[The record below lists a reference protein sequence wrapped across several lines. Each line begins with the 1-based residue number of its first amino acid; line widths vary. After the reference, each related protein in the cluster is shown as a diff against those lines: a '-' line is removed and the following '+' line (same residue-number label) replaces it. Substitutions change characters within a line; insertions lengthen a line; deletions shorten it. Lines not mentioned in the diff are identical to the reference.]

1 MRCGWFGLLLVI
13 LFAWLGALWLPFAV
27 GFVVYCGLFG
37 LGLGCFDVLI
47 LGFVYCWGLVI
58 IRCGCGFG
66 CLWCGWVWVVSCF
79 LLRAGVTV
87 LLVLSTGARVCGCFL
102 VLPDCSGLDCVVMV
116 VYCLAVRVFLWY
128 SFSGVCL
135 DCVIVMV
142 FMFDVL
148 VVLALDDFGL
158 Y

>member
-1 MRCGWFGLLLVI
+1 MGFGDYTVWLWFWLV
-13 LFAWLGALWLPFAV
+13 
-27 GFVVYCGLFG
+27 VVWVG
-37 LGLGCFDVLI
+37 LGG
-47 LGFVYCWGLVI
+47 
-58 IRCGCGFG
+58 
-66 CLWCGWVWVVSCF
+66 F
-79 LLRAGVTV
+79 LLFIACWCYGIV
-87 LLVLSTGARVCGCFL
+87 LVLSTGARVCGCFL

-135 DCVIVMV
+135 GCVIVMV

-148 VVLALDDFGL
+148 VVLVLDDFGL